1 LPGEFRHEPIPPL
14 TRLFLDR
21 FYASDALAAETGFET
36 NVYALLGIVITAEIM
51 SDRWPAVLG
60 GLRHGLT
67 ASRRPRVDMLLPDR
81 RDFLVLTPFPI
92 A

>member
-1 LPGEFRHEPIPPL
+1 MSPFRPL

-51 SDRWPAVLG
+51 FGPLG
-60 GLRHGLT
+60 PLFLVAYAMGVTGIAT
-67 ASRRPRVDMLLPDR
+67 AFEWDMLLPDR
-81 RDFLVLTPFPI
+81 RDFLVLTPFR
-92 A
+92 